1 MSPLAREVIFSPSE
15 PFRYHT
21 TQSLQDRAG
30 LAKLTLN
37 KLSSSSSLAAG
48 LWRSVICFL
57 DGFSTYA
64 EIHIVVARLLQ
75 SVEATAGMK
84 DRKGW
89 EIVADKK

>member
-30 LAKLTLN
+30 LAKLTLS

-48 LWRSVICFL
+48 LWRSVIGFL
-57 DGFSTYA
+57 DGFSVYA
-64 EIHIVVARLLQ
+64 ETHIVVARLLQ
-75 SVEATAGMK
+75 SVEATAGMN
-84 DRKGW
+84 DRKGC
-89 EIVADKK
+89 EIFADKK